1 MRQPH
6 VAEVLVV
13 DALDEGAA
21 LLLRELE
28 VEALSPARYYESQDA
43 ATLGCL
49 AAKAP
54 STGTAST
61 HVRARPIIVCR
72 LIMCIVSF
80 LSSFYFLA
88 LSSHFGIGRN
98 FASD

>member
-1 MRQPH
+1 M
-6 VAEVLVV
+6 

-28 VEALSPARYYESQDA
+28 VEALSPARYYENKDA

-49 AAKAP
+49 GRESAEHW
-54 STGTAST
+54 TAST